1 MILTSGP
8 SVLSVAG
15 PLWNY
20 TEHSDELW
28 AMIFE
33 WK

>member
-1 MILTSGP
+1 MILTNGP

-15 PLWNY
+15 PHCNY
-20 TEHSDELW
+20 TGHNDELW

-33 WK
+33 